1 MDLSFS
7 SEQNMLRDSASR
19 FLANECPFEKVKE
32 LEESAEGYSP
42 DLWKQV
48 AELGWLGMAF
58 PEEHGGFGGT
68 FMDLVVI
75 QEEIGKTLFPSPFFS
90 TVVECGTAISE
101 GGSEE
106 QKVELLS
113 AIAEGSLI
121 IGLAQYEEDGSYLES
136 GITMQAAASG
146 EDYALSGTKYFVRD
160 ANIAHKL
167 IVAAVVEGKGPTL
180 FLVDAQDPGITVT
193 KMPTVAMDNTCE
205 VKFSNVTVFAK
216 DIIGAQGGAWPILEA
231 TQARAAIAQAAEMLG
246 GCKACIAM
254 TVGYAKER
262 EQYGRAIGGNQVIQH
277 YLANM
282 LLAHDTANSYLYQV
296 ASMVDNGEDFAA
308 SASALKAA
316 TNENYKFV
324 SERSVQIHGGIGTTR
339 EHNIGLFYR
348 RAKSYESRC
357 GSTDLHYEKVM
368 KGLLQEA

>member
-7 SEQNMLRDSASR
+7 SEQDMLRDSAAK
-19 FLANECPFEKVKE
+19 FLANECPFAKVKE
-32 LEESAEGYSP
+32 LEESAEGYSA

-48 AELGWLGMAF
+48 AELGWLGMSF
-58 PEEHGGFGGT
+58 PEAYGGFDGS

-75 QEEIGKTLFPSPFFS
+75 QEEIGKALFPSPFFS
-90 TVVECGTAISE
+90 TVVECGYVILD

-106 QKVELLS
+106 QKTKLLGGIS
-113 AIAEGSLI
+113 EGSLI
-121 IGLAQYEEDGSYLES
+121 AALAQYEEDGSYLER
-136 GITMQAAASG
+136 GIAMVAAATG
-146 EDYALSGTKYFVRD
+146 DTYTLNGTKYFVRD

-167 IVAAVVEGKGPTL
+167 IVAAIVEGQGPTL
-180 FLVDAQDPGITVT
+180 FLVDAQGPGVTIT

-205 VKFSNVTVFAK
+205 VVFADVAVPRE
-216 DIIGAQGGAWPILEA
+216 DILGTVGGAWPILER

-246 GCKACIAM
+246 GCKICIAM
-254 TVGYAKER
+254 TTGYAKER
-262 EQYGRAIGGNQVIQH
+262 EQYGRVIGGNQVIQH

-296 ASMVDNGEDFAA
+296 ASMVDSGEDFSTA
-308 SASALKAA
+308 ASALKAA
-316 TNENYKFV
+316 VNENYKFV
-324 SERSVQIHGGIGTTR
+324 SERAVQIHGGIGTSR
-339 EHNIGLFYR
+339 EHDIGLFYR